1 MTYIPTRFFLLSL
14 FLFFIFFHTSL
25 FMSWMWRNKI
35 FFLFNFLL
43 RFLLFSRHATSLISF
58 LFHILS
64 LFSHYAHHRMF
75 QWRKFVWSL
84 NVSRITRT
92 DPVSA
97 IKDRHQTTSLVARIA
112 EIAVEVVHHIK
123 DSSSKNCRIITK
135 TRMPPL
141 TREIIILSS
150 STLENQRQTRSYQWN
165 RQVHG
170 SQHVTSMMMRKF
182 SHSRHQWSIWTV
194 TMEVEEAAD
203 RAITTNI
210 ADHLTC
216 TLCEA
221 EVKRNHFPHE
231 SHRWN
236 VKVKRHVLSRLL
248 CSGNK
253 SWKRFFHFCRVMCG
267 TISFFRDEFFHL
279 PILILSPFFSF
290 FPFYLTSGKTKK
302 KFYSVLASFF
312 HTIPNGEWK
321 SENLW
326 ISCFFIIRFQ
336 QRIQHDSEPFW

>member
-1 MTYIPTRFFLLSL
+1 
-14 FLFFIFFHTSL
+14 
-25 FMSWMWRNKI
+25 
-35 FFLFNFLL
+35 
-43 RFLLFSRHATSLISF
+43 
-58 LFHILS
+58 
-64 LFSHYAHHRMF
+64 MF

-194 TMEVEEAAD
+194 TMAVEEAAD

-253 SWKRFFHFCRVMCG
+253 SWKGFFHFCRVMCG
-267 TISFFRDEFFHL
+267 TISFLETNFFICQFWFFLLFFLFFHFTSPPEKQKKSFIACWL
-279 PILILSPFFSF
+279 PFFIQ
-290 FPFYLTSGKTKK
+290 YLM
-302 KFYSVLASFF
+302 V
-312 HTIPNGEWK
+312 
-321 SENLW
+321 SENL
-326 ISCFFIIRFQ
+326 
-336 QRIQHDSEPFW
+336 RICEFHVFLLSVFNNEFNTILNLFDRIPFSPRWEIQLFSLFSRGWVSS